1 MVRNIISASSEFTCT
16 GDHDILVRKLSGST
30 IMNTHNR
37 YHNSII
43 TGSMSYQ
50 ESLEKRI
57 EEIALEL
64 RELMGVEAP
73 NLFNLRR
80 WQGRVMAS
88 AMRNRAFKVSLFRF
102 IDLLPTLKEDDL
114 IVRML
119 YEYFSGLEDAPLIV
133 RRGSKRISEHG
144 TLAHIAARIIRS
156 ALNSLAGQFIPVIDI
171 GDAAVL
177 LEDIRKNGFS
187 FSVDLLGEEVLS
199 SKEAQLYALRYRELM
214 DLMAPMARSWKAV
227 QILDHDD
234 SGPIP
239 RFDIS
244 LKVSSLYSQL
254 DPADWLESIKNTRAG
269 LGMLIDK
276 AMDCGASITLDME
289 RYYHK
294 GLTIAIFMEIL
305 EGHGDFQFG
314 GIALQAYLRE
324 TKEDLLSL
332 IEWSKSHNK
341 RVTVRLVKGAYWD
354 YETAVSRQNGWP
366 VPVFLHKEET
376 DRNFEDL
383 TSILLENIEYVRPA
397 IATHNIRSISHA
409 IAAADS
415 LGLQREAFEFQ
426 MIYGMA
432 EPVRRALQ
440 AKGYRIRL
448 YTPIGKL
455 IPGMAYLIRRLLE
468 NTSNGSFLRRA
479 FFELEPLAVL
489 IKPPLQ
495 NVINAEEHE
504 IQEQEV
510 HVFRNEPLLDF
521 SLSENRQDMKIAL
534 EKVRTEFGGHHP
546 LLIGDR
552 QVMKERKIVSINP
565 ACPEEVVGIV
575 SSGNKEDAERTIA
588 GATIAWSTWRKTEPD
603 ERAEYLFRASKV
615 MRTMRFELAALE
627 VYEVGKSWKE
637 ADADVAEAIDYV
649 EYYAYEM
656 IRLGKPRPLGNYQ
669 GELNDYVYE
678 PKGVGVVISP
688 WNFPLAIPAGM
699 VSASIVTGN
708 AVIFKPSG
716 LSPVLGWKLVDIFR
730 QAGLPSGV
738 LQFLPGPGREVGE
751 YLVSH
756 PGTDFVAFTGSKDV
770 GLRIVKLAGTTRPG
784 QRNVK
789 RVVAEMGGKNAIII
803 DETADL
809 DEAVKGVVDSAFSF
823 QGQKCSA
830 CSRVIVVGEM
840 HDEFCGRLRD
850 AAESIIIGP
859 PEDPHNTMGP
869 LVDEA
874 ALKKVK
880 RYIRIAKKEGKP
892 LLVRKAKGDGYF
904 VGPAIFTDVNP
915 ESRIG
920 QEEIFGP
927 VVAIMRAK
935 DIDEALSIANGVPYA
950 LTGGI
955 FSRSPANIE
964 KAKKEFR
971 VGNLYINRKIT
982 GALVGRQPFG
992 GFGMSGVGSKAG
1004 GPDYLLQ
1011 FMNPKSICENTLR
1024 RGFAPAQK
1032 I

>member
-1 MVRNIISASSEFTCT
+1 
-16 GDHDILVRKLSGST
+16 
-30 IMNTHNR
+30 
-37 YHNSII
+37 
-43 TGSMSYQ
+43 MSCK

-57 EEIALEL
+57 KEIALEL
-64 RELMGVEAP
+64 RELMRGEVPA
-73 NLFNLRR
+73 LFNLRR
-80 WQGRVMAS
+80 WQGRIMAL
-88 AMRNRAFKVSLFRF
+88 AIRDQDFKVNLFRF
-102 IDLLPTLKEDDL
+102 IDLLPMLKEDAL
-114 IVRML
+114 IVGMF
-119 YEYFSGLEDAPLIV
+119 YEYFSGFKNAPLIV
-133 RRGSKRISEHG
+133 KQGLKMFSQNG
-144 TLAHIAARIIRS
+144 TLPHIAASIIRS
-156 ALNSLAGQFIPVIDI
+156 TVNSLAGQFIPGSDI

-177 LEDIRKNGFS
+177 MEDIRKDGFS

-199 SKEAQLYALRYRELM
+199 SKEEQLYAVRYGALL
-214 DLMAPMARSWKAV
+214 DLMAPRARSLKDV
-227 QILDHDD
+227 QILDRDD
-234 SGPIP
+234 GGPIP

-254 DPADWLESIKNTRAG
+254 DPADWLGSVKNTMVG
-269 LGMLIDK
+269 LGMLVDK
-276 AMDCGASITLDME
+276 AMNCGASITLDME

-294 GLTIAIFMEIL
+294 GLTIEIFREIL

-314 GIALQAYLRE
+314 GIALQAYLRD

-332 IEWSKSHNK
+332 IEWSKVHK
-341 RVTVRLVKGAYWD
+341 RRVTVRLVKGAYWD
-354 YETAVSRQNGWP
+354 YETVINRQNGWP
-366 VPVFLHKEET
+366 VPVFLHKEAT
-376 DRNFEDL
+376 DRNFEIL
-383 TSILLENIEYVRPA
+383 TSILFENIQYVRPA

-409 IAAADS
+409 IAVADS
-415 LGLQREAFEFQ
+415 LGLPREAFEFQ

-440 AKGYRIRL
+440 TKGYRIRL
-448 YTPIGKL
+448 YTPIGEL

-468 NTSNGSFLRRA
+468 NTVNGSFLRRA
-479 FFELEPLAVL
+479 FFEPEPFAVL
-489 IKPPLQ
+489 IEPPLQ
-495 NVINAEEHE
+495 NVTNAERHD
-504 IQEQEV
+504 INEQEV
-510 HVFRNEPLLDF
+510 HVFRNEPFLDF
-521 SLSENRQDMKIAL
+521 SLVENRELMKIAL
-534 EKVRTEFGGHHP
+534 EKVHAGFGGHYH

-565 ACPEEVVGIV
+565 ACPKEVVGIV
-575 SSGNKEDAERTIA
+575 SSGTKEDAERTIA
-588 GATIAWSTWRKTEPD
+588 AAMIGWSAWRRTSPD
-603 ERAEYLFRASKV
+603 ERAEYLFRASRI
-615 MRTMRFELAALE
+615 MRTMRFELSALE

-637 ADADVAEAIDYV
+637 ADADVAEAIDYL
-649 EYYAYEM
+649 EYYGHEM
-656 IRLGKPRPLGNYQ
+656 IRLGKPRLLGDYP
-669 GELNDYVYE
+669 GELNGYAYE
-678 PKGVGVVISP
+678 PKGVGVIISP

-699 VSASIVTGN
+699 VSAALVTGN
-708 AVIFKPSG
+708 AVIFKPSW
-716 LSPVLGWKLVDIFR
+716 LSPVLGWKLVEIFR

-756 PGTDFVAFTGSKDV
+756 PGTDFVAFTGSKAV
-770 GLRIVKLAGTTRPG
+770 GLRIVKIAGITHPG

-830 CSRVIVVGEM
+830 CSRVIVVGAM

-859 PEDPHNTMGP
+859 PEDPQNTMGP

-874 ALKKVK
+874 AVKKVN

-892 LLVRKAKGDGYF
+892 LLVKKVDGDGYF

-915 ESRIG
+915 RSRIA

-927 VVAIMRAK
+927 VVAIMRAT

-955 FSRSPANIE
+955 FSRSPENIE
-964 KAKKEFR
+964 KMKEAFR

-1024 RGFAPAQK
+1024 KGFAPEQK
-1032 I
+1032 IL